1 MPGMMGDDLG
11 VITRQNNPET
21 RGNPWGIELRMIR
34 ESRIFRL
41 F

>member
-1 MPGMMGDDLG
+1 MGADLG
-11 VITRQNNPET
+11 SIEDEGNPET